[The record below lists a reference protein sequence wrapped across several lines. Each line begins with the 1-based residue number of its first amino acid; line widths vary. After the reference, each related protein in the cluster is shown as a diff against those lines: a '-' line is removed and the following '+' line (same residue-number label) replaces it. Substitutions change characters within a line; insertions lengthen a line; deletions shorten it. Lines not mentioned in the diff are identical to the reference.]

1 MIYAVKKFGAKNVE
15 AVFCDTGWEH
25 PITVQFVEDV
35 CNQLGVHL
43 TVLRKMKGDQALT
56 FEKLCEGMKCFPGP
70 GRRACTAVLKIQPM
84 IDWMIQQDDNL
95 LVIQGIRGKES
106 ASRSKMARECM
117 YFAEYFEETSGG
129 RKYRKNAVKEW
140 CKTHDASL
148 WRPVFD
154 WTAQQVIDYILAAGL
169 QPNPLYKR
177 GASRVGC
184 FPCVL
189 SRHSEIKVVSK
200 DKEMMDR
207 IINLEHKLNSIG
219 KLRKPACFF
228 THGYIPER
236 FCKTWGNGF
245 PTAEEVF
252 AYVTRDDIQLDLF
265 EPEEGYSCMSLYHGL
280 CE

>member
-1 MIYAVKKFGAKNVE
+1 MARVVVSFSGGKDSQACLIYAVKKWGAKNVE

-43 TVLRKMKGDQALT
+43 TVIRKMKGDQALT
-56 FEKLCEGMKCFPGP
+56 FEKLCEGMKVFPVAS
-70 GRRACTAVLKIQPM
+70 RRACTAVLKIEPM
-84 IDWMIQQDDNL
+84 IDWILEQDDNL

-148 WRPVFD
+148 WRPIFD
-154 WTAQQVIDYILAAGL
+154 WTAQQVIDYILDAGL

-177 GASRVGC
+177 GAARVGC
-184 FPCVL
+184 YPCIMA
-189 SRHSEIKVVSK
+189 RQSEVKMVAH
-200 DKEMMDR
+200 DKEMMER
-207 IINLEHKLNSIG
+207 LVNLEHKINR
-219 KLRKPACFF
+219 KKRTKPAGFF
-228 THGYIPER
+228 FKRLHSRKVLQNVGKWLSYR
-236 FCKTWGNGF
+236 
-245 PTAEEVF
+245 
-252 AYVTRDDIQLDLF
+252 
-265 EPEEGYSCMSLYHGL
+265 
-280 CE
+280 